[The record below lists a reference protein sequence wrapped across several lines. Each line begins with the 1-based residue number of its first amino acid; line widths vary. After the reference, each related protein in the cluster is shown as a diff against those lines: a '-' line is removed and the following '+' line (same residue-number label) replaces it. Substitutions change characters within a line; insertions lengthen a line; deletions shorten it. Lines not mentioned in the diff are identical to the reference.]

1 MIYILKPNK
10 LRKQKTPDT
19 TSNTGYVTVYLCI
32 IASGLHLHYTFC
44 FLTLLMGWAAHL
56 QRFCIFSNHHFKPP
70 NLHLFCQC
78 LYSWIFKLL
87 ISSNDQGRFT
97 RNTALCVFV
106 LEQTHINVYFYFLLG
121 LIHFFKSHLIQPGTQ
136 NRVLIILLS
145 TVTQTMQL
153 HPFVF
158 VQGH

>member
-1 MIYILKPNK
+1 MAYIY
-10 LRKQKTPDT
+10 
-19 TSNTGYVTVYLCI
+19 NTLF
-32 IASGLHLHYTFC
+32 AFSSWSWHS
-44 FLTLLMGWAAHL
+44 TLLISYPKQLTYKVFAYFQTTIL
-56 QRFCIFSNHHFKPP
+56 NHQTSIYFVSAYIAEFL
-70 NLHLFCQC
+70 N
-78 LYSWIFKLL
+78 LL
-87 ISSNDQGRFT
+87 ISSIVQGRFT

-106 LEQTHINVYFYFLLG
+106 LEQTHINFYFYFLLG
-121 LIHFFKSHLIQPGTQ
+121 LIHFFKSHLIQPCTQ